1 MLGSCSKDD
10 TEIAPV
16 NGDNEVIFTA
26 GMTIGDETRTGIAVD
41 PNDPLHTVYTWD
53 FGDMVGVSVA
63 SGKIVP
69 FINLAAS
76 GSATANFGYAE
87 EDAAYVGEGNA
98 AYFVYPYN
106 EDNVVTMSG
115 RNAQVTLSVPATQR
129 YRNDSFAPMTAPAV
143 AYTDS
148 FKMGDGY
155 TFKAVT
161 SFIRVPLIGNGTLK
175 GLKMKIANGTDALK
189 IAGSN
194 TVTINSATPEL
205 KAAIDGWSDEISI
218 DFGNGGLKL
227 SYTDKQ
233 YVVFV
238 VPAGLEIKAN
248 TKFTLT
254 ATLEGADVSESVQ
267 TYSLAAT
274 WPQKTLPVNIM
285 LTIGGGNGI
294 LFGTENMVLIKNTED
309 FLKYA
314 FAANYNAAI
323 GLSADPIN
331 DSVVAEYYKDGKF
344 KTAVL
349 LADLNYRNYAAQD
362 VYQDAVQS
370 EEQDEILLEA
380 LKSYMQN
387 GGIEAFSKAASIDG
401 NGHKI
406 SYLPVYGN
414 GIFEAAPSLLKDLTI
429 QQATVNVPDGTKTA
443 ASFLGRLT
451 SFRNV
456 SGVTVTGGSL
466 LNVAE
471 GVTPTMVGATANAS
485 ALPLKAQMTI
495 SRYPSVNGVAADYA
509 YYATTLTI
517 NANVDATNADKSV
530 FINSKTPR
538 FAKFKGGSNDGFVIS
553 GVSSATYV
561 KAILD
566 AVDNTGKSFSVM
578 DRAKV
583 SYWTGTVPASV
594 TDDGIVTAEDLAY
607 YVQNGGTVT
616 LTNNI
621 DLQGDLQGEQGKE
634 WVLDNGSAAL
644 NITGNGKYTIS
655 NALVK
660 SQKVTKPYV
669 AYSLL
674 GNVVNAKDI
683 VVNGVTIDV
692 DNVEGSTAQL
702 YVGGIGYQGSA
713 NGVKVSNL
721 TIDIAE
727 DVKVS
732 MYNVVGGLISAPSAA
747 SEGNTV
753 SDISININ
761 GNETVG
767 PVGGMFGVMGKAT
780 FDGNSVR
787 YKETAA
793 VKYPLLGAWT
803 VYASTDVAAC
813 SVVGSTEENPIAP
826 VVGVITFNPTNVSP
840 GTQIWL
846 NFDDECSAPYY
857 SEIKNGVD
865 YAYNVKINGKEVPVY
880 KPE

>member
-26 GMTIGDETRTGIAVD
+26 GMTIGDETRTGMVVGS
-41 PNDPLHTVYTWD
+41 NTVYTWD

-69 FINLAAS
+69 FINWADS
-76 GSATANFGYAE
+76 GSATAKFKYAE
-87 EDAAYVGEGNA
+87 EDADYVGEENA

-148 FKMGDGY
+148 FKKGDSY

-175 GLKMKIANGTDALK
+175 GLKMKIDNGADALK

-194 TVTINSATPEL
+194 KVIINSTTPEL
-205 KAAIDGWSDEISI
+205 KATDGWSDEISI

-227 SYTDKQ
+227 SLTEEK

-274 WPQKTLPVNIM
+274 YPQKTLPVNIT

-294 LFGTENMVLIKNTED
+294 SFGTENEILINTTED

-314 FAANYNAAI
+314 FAANYNAKLT
-323 GLSADPIN
+323 LSDDPIN
-331 DSVVAEYYKDGKF
+331 DSIVAEYYKDGKF

-387 GGIEAFSKAASIDG
+387 GGGIASFDSAVSIDG

-429 QQATVNVPDGTKTA
+429 QQATVNVPDGTKPT

-456 SGVTVTGGSL
+456 SGVTIYGGSL

-471 GVTPTMVGATANAS
+471 GVTPTMVGATVNANT
-485 ALPLKAQMTI
+485 LPTKAQMTI
-495 SRYPSVNGVAADYA
+495 SRYPSVNGVPTDYA
-509 YYATTLTI
+509 YYAATLTV
-517 NANVDATNADKSV
+517 NADVDASNADKTG
-530 FINSKTPR
+530 FFNTATPR
-538 FAKFKGGSNDGFVIS
+538 FAKFKGSKDGAIISMVSNAAIAKV
-553 GVSSATYV
+553 
-561 KAILD
+561 ILD
-566 AVDNTGKSFSVM
+566 AVDTTGKSFSVM
-578 DRAKV
+578 DRANV

-594 TDDGIVTAEDLAY
+594 TVDKFVTAEDLAY
-607 YVQNGGTVT
+607 YVQNGGNVT

-621 DLQGDLQGEQGKE
+621 DLQGGGEQGKE

-660 SQKVTKPYV
+660 SQKVNGYV

-683 VVNGVTIDV
+683 VVDGVTIDV
-692 DNVEGSTAQL
+692 ADVKGSTAQP
-702 YVGGIGYQGSA
+702 YVGGLGYQGSA
-713 NGVKVSNL
+713 NGVKVSNM
-721 TIDIAE
+721 TINVAA

-732 MYNVVGGLISAPSAA
+732 TYNEIGGLISAPSAA
-747 SEGNTV
+747 SKGNTV
-753 SDISININ
+753 SNLSININ

-767 PVGGMFGVMGKAT
+767 PVGGLFGILNRQNEIN
-780 FDGNSVR
+780 FDGNSVG
-787 YKETAA
+787 YKDAA
-793 VKYPLLGAWT
+793 EVKYPLLGAWT

-826 VVGVITFNPTNVSP
+826 VVGVITFNPTNVTP

-846 NFDDECSAPYY
+846 NFVDECSAPYY

-865 YAYNVKINGKEVPVY
+865 YAYNVKINGKEFPVN